1 MLVAVLSDKPELRE
15 QFCRLA
21 GKEAAKGDIT
31 FYPCEAGI
39 TLVEPTN
46 YPDKIQPLLY
56 SLSMADYAVLLV
68 DGLSPK
74 VGELIIALNSIR
86 LDRGMIVSNVPLP
99 ISGTVLDK
107 YEKLPDMAA
116 AAAKV
121 KALQPEAAGEQSIAL
136 IHRAEQVKSLGHV
149 AHGVIKSGK
158 IRKHDRMFA
167 LPEKKEIEVRSL
179 QVGGQDADEA
189 VAGAE
194 VSLVFSGEPF
204 EKGILAPMRNDYEIS
219 NVVNGRFAKSPFF
232 RDELKGKIHAY
243 ANMQYVEGTLN
254 DSDITLSQPMAF
266 EKGEQIVIVDA
277 SNQKL
282 RIAGIF
288 QSKW

>member
-15 QFCRLA
+15 QFCKLA
-21 GKEAAKGDIT
+21 AGEAAKGDIT

-39 TLVEPTN
+39 TLVEPTL
-46 YPDKIQPLLY
+46 YPEKIQPLLY

-74 VGELIIALNSIR
+74 VGELIIALNSMR
-86 LDRGMIVSNVPLP
+86 VGQGAIVSNVPLP

-121 KALQPEAAGEQSIAL
+121 KALQPEAAGEQVVAL
-136 IHRAEQVKSLGHV
+136 VHKAEQVKSVGHV
-149 AHGVIKSGK
+149 AHGVVKSGR
-158 IRKHDRMFA
+158 IRKEDVLFA
-167 LPEKKEIEVRSL
+167 LPEKKEIAVRGLLVSGKEAGEAAAGE
-179 QVGGQDADEA
+179 QVS
-189 VAGAE
+189 V
-194 VSLVFSGEPF
+194 VFSGEPF
-204 EKGILAPMRNDYEIS
+204 ERGILAPLRNEYEVN
-219 NVVNGRFAKSPFF
+219 NVVNGKFARSPFF

-243 ANMQYVEGTLN
+243 TNMQFVEGVLN
-254 DSDITLSQPMAF
+254 DSDLTLSQPLAF

-282 RIAGIF
+282 RIAGVF

>member
-1 MLVAVLSDKPELRE
+1 MLVAVLSDKPELRKR
-15 QFCRLA
+15 FCALA
-21 GKEAAKGDIT
+21 GKEATGDGIT

-39 TLVEPTN
+39 TLVEPTD
-46 YPDKIQPLLY
+46 YPEKIQPLIY

-74 VGELIIALNSIR
+74 VGELIIALTSMRI
-86 LDRGMIVSNVPLP
+86 DRGMIMSNVPLP
-99 ISGTVLDK
+99 IGGTVLDK
-107 YEKLPDMAA
+107 YENVADLAA

-121 KALQPEAAGEQSIAL
+121 KALQPEAGGEQMVAL
-136 IHRAEQVKSLGHV
+136 VHRTEQVKSLGHV
-149 AHGVIKSGK
+149 AYGVVKSGK
-158 IRKHDRMFA
+158 IRKQDKLYV

-179 QVGGQDADEA
+179 QVGGSEADEA
-189 VAGAE
+189 VAGTH
-194 VSLVFSGEPF
+194 VSLVFKGEPF
-204 EKGILAPMRNDYEIS
+204 EKGILVPMRNEYEIS

-243 ANMQYVEGTLN
+243 ANMQFVEGTLN
-254 DSDITLSQPMAF
+254 ESDITLSQPLAF